1 MLMAEHRRL
10 PLIFFSLNTGLS
22 FLNSPQSISIP
33 FTMQSTPL
41 TSVTFEKDVDKA
53 LKGTIR
59 RTGMYKKEDGCAQL

>member
-1 MLMAEHRRL
+1 MLMAERRRL

-41 TSVTFEKDVDKA
+41 TSVTLDVE
-53 LKGTIR
+53 
-59 RTGMYKKEDGCAQL
+59 KKELLNSELQD